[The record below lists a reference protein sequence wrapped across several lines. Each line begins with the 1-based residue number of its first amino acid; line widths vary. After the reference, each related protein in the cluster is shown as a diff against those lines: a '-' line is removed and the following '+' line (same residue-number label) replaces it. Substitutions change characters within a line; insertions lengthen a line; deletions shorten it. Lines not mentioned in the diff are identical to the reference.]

1 MNIFVTSK
9 EPVMIIEKSKKAWEM
24 NGRSG
29 ISYKAICMKKVDD
42 ETQVEEI
49 RCTEETYG
57 RIQPFTSYILLGDL
71 DVKNGRFMI
80 SGIIPESNA
89 NKPIFF
95 TPMKLIYISVFPRPP
110 LTSFLGRG
118 IGNNI

>member
-29 ISYKAICMKKVDD
+29 ISYKAICMIKVDD

-57 RIQPFTSYILLGDL
+57 KIQPFTSYILLGDL

-80 SGIIPESNA
+80 SGIVPESNA
-89 NKPIFF
+89 NKP
-95 TPMKLIYISVFPRPP
+95 TQAK
-110 LTSFLGRG
+110 
-118 IGNNI
+118 

>member
-29 ISYKAICMKKVDD
+29 ITYKAICMKKIDD

-49 RCTEETYG
+49 RCTEDTYSK
-57 RIQPFTSYILLGDL
+57 IQPLTTYILSGDL
-71 DVKNGRFMI
+71 DVKNGRFII
-80 SGIIPESNA
+80 SGVVPDSA
-89 NKPIFF
+89 NKPNS
-95 TPMKLIYISVFPRPP
+95 PAK
-110 LTSFLGRG
+110 
-118 IGNNI
+118 

>member
-49 RCTEETYG
+49 RCTEKTYG

-89 NKPIFF
+89 NKPISQA
-95 TPMKLIYISVFPRPP
+95 K
-110 LTSFLGRG
+110 
-118 IGNNI
+118 

>member
-1 MNIFVTSK
+1 MNIFVTTK
-9 EPVMIIEKSKKAWEM
+9 EPVMVIEKSKKAWEM

-29 ISYKAICMKKVDD
+29 ITYKAICMKKVDD

-57 RIQPFTSYILLGDL
+57 KIHPFTSYILLGDL

-80 SGIIPESNA
+80 SGIVPESNS
-89 NKPIFF
+89 NKPISQA
-95 TPMKLIYISVFPRPP
+95 K
-110 LTSFLGRG
+110 
-118 IGNNI
+118 